1 MENKKLNFTALT
13 TFDLKKHPFAIDM
26 VNSFDAN
33 WPENINLIIY
43 LENSHLLSDQKKSKR
58 LIIKDFHEEVP
69 EYKIFCKKF
78 EHKKKYTDDFR
89 LNAFRF
95 AYKVYAIYKAMKSN
109 NSDYIIWLDSD
120 IKTHTKI
127 PISFLES
134 LTNKDCY

>member
-58 LIIKDFHEEVP
+58 LIIKDFHEEIP
-69 EYKIFCKKF
+69 EYKIFCKKGCDYKWNWKICKNITF
-78 EHKKKYTDDFR
+78 ESKKK
-89 LNAFRF
+89 
-95 AYKVYAIYKAMKSN
+95 
-109 NSDYIIWLDSD
+109 
-120 IKTHTKI
+120 
-127 PISFLES
+127 
-134 LTNKDCY
+134 